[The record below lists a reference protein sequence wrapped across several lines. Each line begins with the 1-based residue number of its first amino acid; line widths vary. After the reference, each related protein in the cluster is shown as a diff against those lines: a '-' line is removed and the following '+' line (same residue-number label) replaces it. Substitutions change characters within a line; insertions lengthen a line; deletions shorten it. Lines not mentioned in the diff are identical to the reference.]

1 MWAPGVTDHFEK
13 EFGYLWWRWCHLL
26 WHGQEWWA
34 LDWLDGSAITPV
46 FKLPLLQNIT
56 QQNVFISTLYTGF
69 TCVTV
74 KLLHIHT
81 HWNKRWWFYV
91 IPCLSVVMW
100 MNEERCFLPF
110 GNPPASAPRFRL
122 QVSGPG
128 RGLWIPPFW
137 WSLFHSY
144 TLKGQTVTQPSRH
157 FKHFKNMLMTNISK

>member
-1 MWAPGVTDHFEK
+1 MSARCHWSLWEGVWLFVMEVTSLTLAWSGMMSAGLTWWLRNHTCIQAPSPAEHHTTKCV
-13 EFGYLWWRWCHLL
+13 HL
-26 WHGQEWWA
+26 A
-34 LDWLDGSAITPV
+34 P
-46 FKLPLLQNIT
+46 
-56 QQNVFISTLYTGF
+56 YTGF

-81 HWNKRWWFYV
+81 YWNKRWWFYV

-128 RGLWIPPFW
+128 RSLWIPPLW

-157 FKHFKNMLMTNISK
+157 FKNMLMTNISK